1 MARGRGEEE
10 AQTAAEARVGAR
22 WRGGDAA
29 MTGEVIAFPDDEV
42 NATRRRFL
50 SGGAAVMA
58 APIIP
63 VAIPTSEGP
72 TDPVILLIAE
82 EYRWRSLACKARA
95 KADKAW
101 FALRSGPRS
110 PPPPGLY
117 DETDRLQKLA
127 DDLYGRIMVTP
138 AETLAGILAKLEFAY
153 VEDDDDPDPDQVIIG
168 AVIADLRRWLG
179 ARS

>member
-1 MARGRGEEE
+1 
-10 AQTAAEARVGAR
+10 
-22 WRGGDAA
+22 
-29 MTGEVIAFPDDEV
+29 MTGEIIAFPDDEV

-82 EYRWRSLACKARA
+82 EYRWRSLACAARG

-101 FALRSGPRS
+101 FAIRGCDMPK
-110 PPPPGLY
+110 PPGLY
-117 DETDRLQKLA
+117 DETDRLQKLS
-127 DDLYGRIMVTP
+127 DDLFDRIMVTP

-168 AVIADLRRWLG
+168 AVISDLRRWLG

>member
-1 MARGRGEEE
+1 
-10 AQTAAEARVGAR
+10 
-22 WRGGDAA
+22 
-29 MTGEVIAFPDDEV
+29 MTGEIIAFPDDEV

-58 APIIP
+58 APIVP
-63 VAIPTSEGP
+63 ASLLTSEGP

-82 EYRWRSLACKARA
+82 EYRWRSLACAARG
-95 KADKAW
+95 KADKTW
-101 FALRSGPRS
+101 FAIRCEPPG

-117 DETDRLQKLA
+117 DETDRLQTLA
-127 DDLYGRIMVTP
+127 DDLFDRIMVTP

-168 AVIADLRRWLG
+168 AVISDLRRWLG